1 MLGRLIGGAWA
12 ALVWGLAGAFAG
24 ALPGTVAGGLG
35 PVLGWD
41 PAVGFVVGAAGALA
55 GGIAWGLA
63 GALRWI
69 PTEGSGRFLGQAPA
83 GALVWGLDG
92 ALALSLTW
100 VVVGLAA
107 DGGFPWFVALGL
119 IWLLDVGLVG
129 GLARGFSRSSAG
141 RRFCWQTGVPGA
153 ALLGGIVGVTHVFHL
168 GVGLAQGV
176 DLPVLTVVGAL
187 LAALGAAWVGTLCAP
202 DQTSSRVLTV
212 VVVAEAAAAV
222 GSAVVFGLWT
232 VFGPTIYL
240 RSWLGLSGPIA
251 GSIAVPTLAGSLA
264 TWQLRSDDRSLREDL
279 LATLA
284 LVGLAA
290 LAVYLVLF
298 RT

>member
-1 MLGRLIGGAWA
+1 
-12 ALVWGLAGAFAG
+12 VWGLAGALAG
-24 ALPGTVAGGLG
+24 ALPGAVAGGLG
-35 PVLGWD
+35 PILGWD

-63 GALRWI
+63 GAFGWI
-69 PTEGSGRFLGQAPA
+69 PAEGSGRYLGRAPV
-83 GALVWGLDG
+83 GALVWGLAG

-100 VVVGLAA
+100 AVVGLTA
-107 DGGFPWFVALGL
+107 DGGFPWFLALGL

-129 GLARGFSRSSAG
+129 GLARGFSRSGAG
-141 RRFCWQTGVPGA
+141 RWFCWQTGVLGA
-153 ALLGGIVGVTHVFHL
+153 ALLGGVVGVTHVFHL

-176 DLPVLTVVGAL
+176 DLPVLTAVGAL
-187 LAALGAAWVGTLCAP
+187 LAALGAAWVGTLSAP
-202 DQTSSRVLTV
+202 DQTSSRLLTA

-251 GSIAVPTLAGSLA
+251 GSIAIPTLAASLA
-264 TWQLRSDDRSLREDL
+264 AWHLRSDDRSLREDA

-290 LAVYLVLF
+290 MAVYGVLF